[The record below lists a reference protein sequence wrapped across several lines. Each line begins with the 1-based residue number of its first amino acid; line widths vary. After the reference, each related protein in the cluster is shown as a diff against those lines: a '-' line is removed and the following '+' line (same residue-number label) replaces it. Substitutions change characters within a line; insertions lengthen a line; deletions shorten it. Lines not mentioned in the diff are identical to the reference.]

1 MEIRYLVDC
10 RPDLH
15 FTLNVSTK
23 SMHKPTKRLQQLA
36 HRTLGYLLHTKDYR
50 MRFAPEDLQLRA
62 CVDASY
68 GVHADC
74 KSHYGVLLR
83 VGHSS
88 AAIHARSSIIKVV
101 TRSALE
107 SELYAINDIASE
119 ILFQRDIMNEIGYLQ
134 GPTIVGE
141 DNQGVISLLH
151 GPDLNYQTR
160 SKHVRIRYAFI
171 KEQILNG
178 RIAVE
183 YTPTTLQQADTLTK
197 PTIGALFLQGVHWLM
212 GITHAA

>member
-1 MEIRYLVDC
+1 
-10 RPDLH
+10 
-15 FTLNVSTK
+15 
-23 SMHKPTKRLQQLA
+23 
-36 HRTLGYLLHTKDYR
+36 
-50 MRFAPEDLQLRA
+50 MRFPPEDLGLRA
-62 CVDASY
+62 YVDASY
-68 GVHADC
+68 GIHDDC
-74 KSHYGVLLR
+74 KSQYGVLLR

-88 AAIHARSSIIKVV
+88 AATHARSSIIKVV

-119 ILFQRDIMNEIGYLQ
+119 ILFERDIINEIGYLQ

-171 KEQILNG
+171 KEQISNG
-178 RIAVE
+178 SIAVE
-183 YTPTTLQQADTLTK
+183 YTPTALQQADTLTK
-197 PTIGALFLQGVHWLM
+197 PTIGRHPRPGVKNK
-212 GITHAA
+212 